1 MYNVSRS
8 FLSLLVYCRT
18 MSLRLVSRGCT
29 LRCSPECTYPWEAAW
44 EATYKEDIPVDE
56 PRDIRKWH
64 PVCDYCKKQKEQEVW
79 KPGGLEYRLLEP
91 DLPFYFA
98 TYIEEL
104 LPQCIKDK
112 LAYYLYGR
120 VTPRDKLPCLRGIP
134 RPVVGHYSPPIKTLC
149 VIEWL
154 SPGYTRNNDNA
165 KRKRMVTQATVTQDN
180 EEEANKEVGR
190 LLKEERETKEKRM
203 RETQG
208 WCSCCGYGGCKRHAW
223 TWWPHKGLN

>member
-1 MYNVSRS
+1 
-8 FLSLLVYCRT
+8 

-29 LRCSPECTYPWEAAW
+29 LRRSPECTYPSEAAW
-44 EATYKEDIPVDE
+44 EGSPVVARSDVS
-56 PRDIRKWH
+56 RKWYL
-64 PVCDYCKKQKEQEVW
+64 VCYSCKEKRMEELFYYEVDW
-79 KPGGLEYRLLEP
+79 RLCEP
-91 DLPFYFA
+91 DVPFYFRN
-98 TYIEEL
+98 YFEE
-104 LPQCIKDK
+104 LPQCIRDK

-120 VTPRDKLPCLRGIP
+120 EAPINQPHYRHGIP
-134 RPVVGHYSPPIKTLC
+134 RPVVSHSLPPIKTLC

-208 WCSCCGYGGCKRHAW
+208 WCYCCGYGGCKRAGGISLKEW
-223 TWWPHKGLN
+223 RMRSWV